1 MPMGLS
7 DGRAGVPEVAATHF
21 RGDNAM
27 VGASFEFAWQ
37 RNPHPMSNRLQV
49 PPRNQL
55 QAKQFSVR
63 PAFKVSKWSDKPM
76 SKKDTHRAQPAPAV
90 LSDWFAK
97 FANKVAQAAGSP
109 ITFSLALAVLIAW
122 AISGPYWDYSEEWQL
137 LVNTGTTIVTF
148 LMVFVIQNSQNRD
161 SLAAQIKLD
170 EIIRA
175 VTGAKN
181 SMIDLECL
189 TDEQL
194 AELRA
199 KFAEIAEEARNDE
212 EAIDEVKD
220 EKVSRR
226 KKWALSKA
234 PGVGNCTLAACGP
247 GWRPANVS
255 GTGFLDG

>member
-1 MPMGLS
+1 
-7 DGRAGVPEVAATHF
+7 
-21 RGDNAM
+21 
-27 VGASFEFAWQ
+27 
-37 RNPHPMSNRLQV
+37 
-49 PPRNQL
+49 
-55 QAKQFSVR
+55 
-63 PAFKVSKWSDKPM
+63 M
-76 SKKDTHRAQPAPAV
+76 SKKGIQKGQPTRAV

-109 ITFSLALAVLIAW
+109 ITFSLALAVLVAW
-122 AISGPYWDYSEEWQL
+122 AISGPYFDYSEGWQL

-170 EIIRA
+170 EIIRG

-199 KFAEIAEEARNDE
+199 KFADIAEEARDDE
-212 EAIDEVKD
+212 EAVDEARQG
-220 EKVSRR
+220 SRR
-226 KKWALSKA
+226 KNGRA
-234 PGVGNCTLAACGP
+234 PK
-247 GWRPANVS
+247 RQRSANPH
-255 GTGFLDG
+255 